1 MGDNGRPGP
10 KRPVTFKVFRYKP
23 GEIDPPRYDEFKVD
37 VDSRMTVLDALEDIR
52 TSQDATLLYRH
63 SCHHASCGTCAMKAN
78 GRNVLSC
85 VTNVL
90 ELGTDTVV
98 VEPLDVLPL
107 VADLTV
113 DMTFF
118 ADHFEPAGMK
128 LLRKSEFNPKT
139 ECPAGVQD
147 YTRYENCIE
156 CGACISAC
164 PITNTDPQFTGPAG
178 LAALCRALMKGDELP
193 EKLYALADCEH
204 GVWRCH
210 TAMECT
216 AACPSDVDPA
226 GLIMALRRRVTGYK
240 IKRLF
245 GLRV

>member
-1 MGDNGRPGP
+1 MSDNGRPGP

-23 GEIDPPRYDEFKVD
+23 GDIDPPRYDEFKVD
-37 VDSRMTVLDALEDIR
+37 VDPRMTVLDALEDIR
-52 TSQDATLLYRH
+52 VSQDATLLYRH

-78 GRNVLSC
+78 GRNILSC

-90 ELGTDTVV
+90 ELGTDIVV

-118 ADHFEPAGMK
+118 ADRFEPAGMR
-128 LLRKSEFNPKT
+128 LLRESEFNPKT
-139 ECPAGVQD
+139 ERPAGVQD

-178 LAALCRALMKGDELP
+178 LAALCRALVKGDALP

-226 GLIMALRRRVTGYK
+226 GLIMDLRRRVTGYK

-245 GLRV
+245 GLRA